1 MSSSPST
8 STADSI
14 FFAHSIIS
22 CHHVICSQCVQL
34 CAGNSIH
41 TCDASKNAMRQNHL
55 QPTMGCGKLVKR
67 TEAPQRTSAPCA
79 ERNATPVRMGRTMA
93 RKNMRHHRTWVD
105 ALLES
110 EFSEILEINVFFA
123 IDLAINTIDLVSILP
138 RVVGQTETPAC
149 SNRDLAPAV
158 VATSPHRESS
168 LWVT

>member
-14 FFAHSIIS
+14 FFAHSIVS

-93 RKNMRHHRTWVD
+93 RKTCDTTAHGWTHCLHPNSQKSSRSM
-105 ALLES
+105 S
-110 EFSEILEINVFFA
+110 S
-123 IDLAINTIDLVSILP
+123 SP
-138 RVVGQTETPAC
+138 
-149 SNRDLAPAV
+149 S
-158 VATSPHRESS
+158 TSPSIPSTWSRSCHASS
-168 LWVT
+168 VRQRRLRAPIETSRPR